1 MQRIRSRRRFSA
13 RPSARV
19 AVVYEQQTAFISRR
33 NESRHNIHSAANKK
47 VYITN
52 EEHSRKHPK
61 FRIQRMQPAHDQ
73 RFATNSALSQVCCER
88 QTVKEKQKQRA
99 TCHVVSEM
107 FCDCFTDEND
117 DAFRVDDQQEA
128 VKCLLK
134 K

>member
-47 VYITN
+47 VYISKEN
-52 EEHSRKHPK
+52 SRKHPK
-61 FRIQRMQPAHDQ
+61 FRIHRMRPAHDQ
-73 RFATNSALSQVCCER
+73 RFATSSALSQVCCER